1 MVEHPTADRNVPGS
15 NPGAPLHIYKLFIRL
30 LLLSCDWFI
39 RRLSVSII
47 ESVENWTFYSTGSRF
62 FARLPLAFVI
72 WSCVALVFVSYS
84 YLVPCGS
91 WIPVRMF
98 LVRCPV
104 VHCVMCCVFVNLYD
118 LLCFFPIPCK
128 LLFLKRT
135 SSEMEAETTSLPGT
149 ALHHLLP
156 WLLEIL
162 SR

>member
-1 MVEHPTADRNVPGS
+1 M
-15 NPGAPLHIYKLFIRL
+15 FIRL

-98 LVRCPV
+98 LVWCPV
-104 VHCVMCCVFVNLYD
+104 VDWCDVLCVYYLTTYTLLLSHSLLNVISKTDKAGNGSGNEFTARDSHPPTSFRDSSRCSRYNIIFNFVNWYYYSR
-118 LLCFFPIPCK
+118 LLVQDY
-128 LLFLKRT
+128 
-135 SSEMEAETTSLPGT
+135 
-149 ALHHLLP
+149 
-156 WLLEIL
+156 
-162 SR
+162 

>member
-1 MVEHPTADRNVPGS
+1 M
-15 NPGAPLHIYKLFIRL
+15 FIRL

-98 LVRCPV
+98 LVWCPV
-104 VHCVMCCVFVNLYD
+104 VDWCDVLCVYYLTTYT
-118 LLCFFPIPCK
+118 LLLSHSLLNVISKTDKAGNGSGNNFTARNSLPPPPSVTPRNIIEII
-128 LLFLKRT
+128 LFL
-135 SSEMEAETTSLPGT
+135 
-149 ALHHLLP
+149 
-156 WLLEIL
+156 IL
-162 SR
+162 SWYSYSRLLVEDC